1 MSAKYFRDASNN
13 YLGATSGEAI
23 TGGIEVASAPSDARM
38 VLANGAWV
46 LPAGVSPAIDESVA
60 TCKAWVNFR
69 GKNAVVVRSSFNVV
83 SVTDNGTGVYTIAI
97 DNDMADT
104 DYAVFVSA
112 LGNTVMLV
120 GGIDGPGSTGADV
133 KTVSQV
139 RVRFRTTSSGGS
151 DPVECNVAIF
161 GN

>member
-1 MSAKYFRDASNN
+1 
-13 YLGATSGEAI
+13 
-23 TGGIEVASAPSDARM
+23 M
-38 VLANGAWV
+38 VLATGAWV

-139 RVRFRTTSSGGS
+139 RVRFRTTSSGGT